1 MQQTTKTNM
10 KNMKNVK
17 LLLILAVITT
27 GVYGQSSLGQLREIK
42 RDAVLAKIKTPS
54 TPNLVINI
62 QKKGEKNDSITDCK
76 SLFDKAIAKAKAKG
90 GAHIIVPEGIYFID
104 GPLHLESN
112 VCLDLQKGA
121 RLKFSDNPKSYLP
134 MVLTSWEGTFCYNY
148 SPFIY
153 AYQKENISI
162 IGLGTIDGN
171 AKKTFSTWKSLQE
184 ADQKLSRDY
193 NHKSV
198 AVKERKFG
206 DKHFLRPHFVQFF
219 ECKNVLVEGI
229 TVTNSPFWCI
239 HFLKSENGTFRAI
252 NFIAKLVNNDGVDI
266 EYSKNIL
273 IEDINFDNGDDNVAI
288 KSGRDTE
295 GRATAIPSE
304 NIVIRNCKFK
314 GLHGV
319 VIGSEMSAGVRN
331 VFVEDCG
338 YGGYLKRGIY
348 LKSNPDRGGFMND
361 IFVKNVEF
369 GEVDDCFYITSFYH
383 GEGTAGLITDIRE
396 VHIENV
402 RCKKANNAGIVIQ
415 GFPGKPIKD
424 IFLKDIT
431 IDEAKYPLSLTN
443 TDGIFLSN
451 VNIGGIVDEAPS
463 TAQ

>member
-1 MQQTTKTNM
+1 M
-10 KNMKNVK
+10 KNNRIKLSI
-17 LLLILAVITT
+17 LLLCIT
-27 GVYGQSSLGQLREIK
+27 GFAFGQSSLGQMREIM
-42 RDAVLAKIKTPS
+42 RDGVLANIKAPAIPS
-54 TPNLVINI
+54 NVITL
-62 QKKGEKNDSITDCK
+62 KKSGAANDSLTDSK
-76 SLFDKAIAKAKAKG
+76 PLFDKAIAKAKKTPG
-90 GAHIIVPEGIYFID
+90 GIHIIVPEGIYFIN

-112 VCLDLQKGA
+112 VCIDLQKGA
-121 RLKFSDNPKSYLP
+121 RLKFTDNPKRYLP

-153 AYQKENISI
+153 AYKKENVSI
-162 IGLGTIDGN
+162 IGQGTIDGN
-171 AKKTFSTWKSLQE
+171 AMKTFSTWKNLQD
-184 ADQKLSRDY
+184 ADQKQIREF
-193 NHKSV
+193 NHQNV
-198 AVKERKFG
+198 AVENRKFG

-219 ECKNVLVEGI
+219 ECKNVLVEDI

-239 HFLKSENGTFRAI
+239 HFLKSENGTFRGI
-252 NFIAKLVNNDGVDI
+252 NFIAKLVNNDGVDV
-266 EYSKNIL
+266 EYSKNVL
-273 IEDINFDNGDDNVAI
+273 IEKIDFDNGDDNVAI

-319 VIGSEMSAGVRN
+319 VIGSEMSAGVRK

-338 YGGYLKRGIY
+338 YGGFLKRGIY
-348 LKSNPDRGGFMND
+348 LKSNPDRGGFMSD
-361 IFVKNVEF
+361 IFVTNLEL
-369 GEVDDCFYITSFYH
+369 GEVDDCFYVTSFYH
-383 GEGTAGLITDIRE
+383 GEGTAGLITDIHE

-402 RCKKANNAGIVIQ
+402 KCKKANNAGIVIQ

-451 VNIGGIVDEAPS
+451 VNIGGIIDEAPS
-463 TAQ
+463 SAQ